1 MIGTVAET
9 LITREREMTIVNN
22 DRPDNLM
29 PALLEVRNSGKC
41 STLEFSCVVDTLK
54 AIAQHEVAAWL
65 ESHEESYR
73 EIITTEFSQ
82 WLQEHSPH
90 EEESIAQAAA
100 AATGLE
106 MPEDSF
112 S

>member
-54 AIAQHEVAAWL
+54 AMAQHEVAAWL
-65 ESHEESYR
+65 ESHEANYH

-82 WLQEHSPH
+82 WLEEHSPH
-90 EEESIAQAAA
+90 EEESLAQAAA